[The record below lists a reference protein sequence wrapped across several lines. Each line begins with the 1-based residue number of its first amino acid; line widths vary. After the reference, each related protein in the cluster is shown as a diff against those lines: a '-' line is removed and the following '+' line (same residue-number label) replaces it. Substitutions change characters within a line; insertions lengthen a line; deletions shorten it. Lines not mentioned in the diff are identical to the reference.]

1 MAGYDW
7 SRGKSNNA
15 VAAEMEGLRVRSKI
29 TGEWLRGVGVREPV
43 GFVKWLVRHGFI
55 GPDEWHHSSKFFN
68 RVDYYAAASVRDQLD
83 ELVDGGR
90 LEILRGM
97 YADPG
102 VRALDTSSAR
112 WEYIERYQHR

>member
-1 MAGYDW
+1 MYTP
-7 SRGKSNNA
+7 
-15 VAAEMEGLRVRSKI
+15 I
-29 TGEWLRGVGVREPV
+29 HQ
-43 GFVKWLVRHGFI
+43 FVNPYTLSSGIAFFPK
-55 GPDEWHHSSKFFN
+55 WHHSSKFFN

-112 WEYIERYQHR
+112 